1 MVVMRFILGGILVL
15 TTASIAARGTLAGTA
30 ITNQASVEVIATD
43 GSSTIVN
50 SNIVTLNVDEILDV
64 AISHDSSSD
73 VVVGAGDANK
83 PLPFTV
89 TNKGNGSEAFL
100 LDSNFNIGADEFDP
114 LSPVIA
120 FDTDANGMYDA
131 QIDVIY
137 IRGQNDPLL
146 APEASV
152 KLLLLGSIPN
162 TVIDTNRAFAQITA
176 TAITGHG
183 PAGTAFS
190 NAGAT
195 GVDAITGA
203 TTARAVA
210 QGVYLASAV
219 NTQFSKIQTVL
230 DPEGGTLPISGATIT
245 YQLSAQHNGTGAI
258 KNVSIVDAIPAGTR
272 YLPGTLRLNNQ
283 EISDDADSDAG
294 VFASNEIRVVLG
306 NLQAPALNT
315 VTFQVK
321 ID

>member
-1 MVVMRFILGGILVL
+1 MVAMRFFLAGILVL
-15 TTASIAARGTLAGTA
+15 VTAPIAARGTLAGTA
-30 ITNQASVEVIATD
+30 ITNQASVEVIAPD

-64 AISHDSSSD
+64 AISHDGSSD
-73 VVVGAGDANK
+73 VIVGAGDINK
-83 PLPFTV
+83 PLPFTL

-100 LDSNFNIGADEFDP
+100 LDSNFAVSADEFDP
-114 LSPVIA
+114 LSPIVA
-120 FDTDANGMYDA
+120 FDIDSNGMYDA
-131 QIDVIY
+131 QVDVIY

-146 APEASV
+146 APEASI
-152 KLLLLGSIPN
+152 KLLLLGSIPA
-162 TVIDTNRAFAQITA
+162 TVLDTNRGLAQLTA
-176 TAITGHG
+176 TAVTGYG
-183 PAGTAFS
+183 PAGTSFS

-203 TTARAVA
+203 TTARAIA

-219 NTQFSKIQTVL
+219 NTQFSKTQTVR
-230 DPEGGTLPISGATIT
+230 DPDGGALPVSGAVIT
-245 YQLSAQHNGTGAI
+245 YQLSAQLNGTGAI
-258 KNVSIVDAIPAGTR
+258 KNVSIIDAIPAGTR
-272 YLPGTLRLNNQ
+272 YLPGTLKLNNQ
-283 EISDDADSDAG
+283 EISDVADTDAG

-306 NLQAPALNT
+306 NLLAPALNT